1 MHGEY
6 GLWWRKFT
14 FEYKEASGDPAPFIA
29 KGDKAK
35 LYWYGPEHEVIP
47 SDRED
52 ITYGTRLICLHNIT
66 TDNFYESR
74 MCNEPGNVFKLS
86 QKGGRDIYN
95 HYSQCWLKNH
105 LSCDPTR
112 CTPNKSWMQPSSRTS
127 RLFFTLLILR
137 NHLDIQHFISTGTDN
152 ISVQKYPI

>member
-1 MHGEY
+1 MVNMVCDGE
-6 GLWWRKFT
+6 KFT

-66 TDNFYESR
+66 TDNFMKVACVMNRVMFSNYRRREDGIFITTTR
-74 MCNEPGNVFKLS
+74 NV
-86 QKGGRDIYN
+86 D
-95 HYSQCWLKNH
+95 
-105 LSCDPTR
+105 
-112 CTPNKSWMQPSSRTS
+112 
-127 RLFFTLLILR
+127 
-137 NHLDIQHFISTGTDN
+137 
-152 ISVQKYPI
+152 